1 MHKQIWYPSFFRL
14 LQVVI
19 DYWLARNELN
29 ENSSRRSKPVDYTK
43 QQGSHHLVYWR
54 PWWEG
59 VLFSTCDISDISSKL
74 TTRVARLNI
83 IASERQHNLCAHIQA
98 SLSLFPW
105 KRSIYI
111 NTPTVLSCWWI
122 RSSYKLYN
130 TNEVICKESSR
141 YKSEIYQRFPTP
153 NLVDREHCVVWIR
166 VELLD
171 SNKFRSAF
179 WFSFR
184 CILLPFLQR
193 ITNEDSSPTLHRAS
207 SVIGNSLVVH
217 VATRALFSK
226 QLAVTN
232 MRPSSNTSSSAN
244 RTASQE
250 PAKVFSK
257 KPPKSKKNNL
267 TI

>member
-1 MHKQIWYPSFFRL
+1 M
-14 LQVVI
+14 
-19 DYWLARNELN
+19 
-29 ENSSRRSKPVDYTK
+29 
-43 QQGSHHLVYWR
+43 
-54 PWWEG
+54 
-59 VLFSTCDISDISSKL
+59 
-74 TTRVARLNI
+74 
-83 IASERQHNLCAHIQA
+83 
-98 SLSLFPW
+98 
-105 KRSIYI
+105 
-111 NTPTVLSCWWI
+111 LSCWWI

-244 RTASQE
+244 RTASQDPRRTTSQYSTGSLQYLSVLAVLLRTPLPSDKT
-250 PAKVFSK
+250 PAKENQSH
-257 KPPKSKKNNL
+257 SRMR
-267 TI
+267 